1 MKIIISDRNI
11 DKSKANLE
19 LRIIRNI
26 KEKKGEENDTNEEIK
41 TNKKRSVLHV
51 VYKTR

>member
-11 DKSKANLE
+11 DKSKTNLE

-26 KEKKGEENDTNEEIK
+26 KEKKGEENDRNED
-41 TNKKRSVLHV
+41 
-51 VYKTR
+51 

>member
-26 KEKKGEENDTNEEIK
+26 KEKKE
-41 TNKKRSVLHV
+41 
-51 VYKTR
+51 